1 MNGGASSPGRNPG
14 GRGAADPHPRGSK
27 MKWQAYHTHQEGDTD
42 CGPACVRTVLRR
54 HGIHVDSA
62 ILRES
67 VGLGE
72 GGASLFRLQQVLD
85 DYGVTSQA
93 FRLTV
98 DELHQAV
105 TLAGPTIALTT
116 DAGLSHFVVVQE
128 ALPNGDFVIS
138 DPWFHRPRTVT
149 ADELS
154 QTFSGETLVSET
166 PSADVSRW
174 GRFRHSWKQSV
185 FVNEMRENRRT
196 ITGVIALTLLVA
208 ALSIS
213 SSIYL
218 QVSVDR
224 FLQSDSISAL
234 TLTSLS
240 FVGMVLAAGALQYI
254 RGLIIVR
261 FGQRVQKN
269 LSERYVEKL
278 LRLPVRFYSGRRT
291 GDLASRL
298 DDIQGIQ
305 TLLTSTTIGVSVDI
319 AVVLIIGGYLAWAS
333 LPLFGILMSSAFIT
347 VVASWTLYRGIRET
361 SEEALQRDAT
371 LKSELINILD
381 HHEVVISHGKRAFAA
396 RRISETLSRRI
407 QSETRLGRLDNL
419 SATIRLVT
427 HGCFAVTVTWI
438 GLLQAQSG
446 RISLGQVLSFISLS
460 GYFLTSLVN
469 ISTLQ
474 TTLQRSS
481 AAIGRYR
488 DIMTQRE
495 PAIVPSSAGAPA
507 RPGDVPAQT
516 DLSHRAGSS
525 LSARGLTF
533 SYPGTARRVIED
545 VSVSVPAGRSVHL
558 AGDNASG
565 KSTLLKLLAGLHT
578 ADAGTVF
585 VGDVP
590 LERLDPETVPHK
602 VLYLPEIPMIVN
614 ATVREN
620 LTLGAHHSQDE
631 IDQAC
636 ALAHATSVVDSL
648 DKGYDEVLREDGT
661 RLSRGQLQ
669 KLALARA
676 VLIRPDVFLFDES
689 FSGID
694 QDSFVRIWDSL
705 ATTGATRVLVAH
717 REVDDLRCDLT
728 VRLDSAPDRAALTKE
743 PA

>member
-1 MNGGASSPGRNPG
+1 
-14 GRGAADPHPRGSK
+14 
-27 MKWQAYHTHQEGDTD
+27 MKWQAYHTHQDGDTD
-42 CGPACVRTVLRR
+42 CGPACVRTILRR
-54 HGIHVDSA
+54 HGVHVDSA

-72 GGASLFRLQQVLD
+72 GGASLFRLRQVLA

-93 FRLTV
+93 FRLDV
-98 DELHQAV
+98 NELHQAV
-105 TLAGPTIALTT
+105 TLAGPAIALTR
-116 DAGLSHFVVVQE
+116 DDGLAHFVVVQE
-128 ALPNGDFVIS
+128 ALPDGDFVVS
-138 DPWFHRPRTVT
+138 DPWFYRPRTVT
-149 ADELS
+149 AEELAE
-154 QTFSGETLVSET
+154 TFSGETLVSET
-166 PSADVSRW
+166 PPVAA
-174 GRFRHSWKQSV
+174 GRRARLAHSWRQSV
-185 FVNEMRENRRT
+185 FVAEMREHRWT
-196 ITGVIALTLLVA
+196 MAGVIAMTLLVA

-218 QVSVDR
+218 QVSVDK
-224 FLQSDSISAL
+224 FLRSESVSAL
-234 TLTSLS
+234 TLTSLA
-240 FVGMVLAAGALQYI
+240 FVGMVLAAGVLQYL
-254 RGLIIVR
+254 RGIIIVR
-261 FGQRVQKN
+261 FGQRIQRS

-278 LRLPVRFYSGRRT
+278 LRLPARFYAGRRT

-298 DDIQGIQ
+298 DDVQGIQ
-305 TLLTSTTIGVSVDI
+305 ALLTSTTIGVSVDI
-319 AVVLIIGGYLAWAS
+319 AIVLIVGGYLAWSS
-333 LPLFGILMSSAFIT
+333 LPLFGILLGSAFIT
-347 VVASWTLYRGIRET
+347 VLASWSLYRGIRET

-396 RRISETLSRRI
+396 GRISEALSRRI
-407 QSETRLGRLDNL
+407 ESETRLGRLDNL
-419 SATIRLVT
+419 SAMIRLVT
-427 HGCFAVTVTWI
+427 HGCFAVMVTWV
-438 GLLQAQSG
+438 GLLQAHSG
-446 RISLGQVLSFISLS
+446 RITLGHVLSFISLS

-495 PAIVPSSAGAPA
+495 PGAAPSAAPA
-507 RPGDVPAQT
+507 SSPSPAPT
-516 DLSHRAGSS
+516 EPTEPNAPTEPRHPTASA

-533 SYPGTARRVIED
+533 SYPGTARRVIEN
-545 VSVSVPAGRSVHL
+545 VSLSVPAGSSVHL
-558 AGDNASG
+558 TGDNASG

-578 ADAGTVF
+578 ADAGTVL
-585 VGDVP
+585 VGGVP
-590 LERLDPETVPHK
+590 REQLDPGTVHHRI
-602 VLYLPEIPMIVN
+602 LYLPEIPMIVN

-620 LTLGAHHSQDE
+620 LTLGTHHSREDL
-631 IDQAC
+631 DRAC
-636 ALAHATSVVDSL
+636 ALVEATSVVDSL

-676 VLIRPDVFLFDES
+676 VLLRPDVFLFDES

-705 ATTGATRVLVAH
+705 ALTGATRVLVAH
-717 REVDDLRCDLT
+717 RDVDALRCDLT
-728 VRLDSAPDRAALTKE
+728 LRLDSDQAPARAALAKE